1 MLTDALPS
9 RHLCAAGMLLELL
22 VFYVNTYQLGNSFSL
37 WLGIQPADTFLYVFL
52 PALLLESSC
61 RLDFFLFKKFIV
73 QATSPPPP
81 PYPCKGPLNYPL
93 ASHPGGL
100 GRQV

>member
-1 MLTDALPS
+1 
-9 RHLCAAGMLLELL
+9 MLLELL

-73 QATSPPPP
+73 QVRSPQQLV
-81 PYPCKGPLNYPL
+81 GPHLFCIAVLCIHERGTEVN
-93 ASHPGGL
+93 GGCHCT
-100 GRQV
+100 